1 MTEAVKH
8 IEYRQPVTGTTED
21 NPTYI
26 AIGEEGGTVT
36 AGGQDQL
43 LVADLTS
50 RQLLEGIL
58 IELKKINLRQEE
70 AFEET
75 IIDGDISC

>member
-1 MTEAVKH
+1 MTEAVKN
-8 IEYRQPVTGTTED
+8 ITYRQPITGTTED
-21 NPTYI
+21 NPTYVS
-26 AIGEEGGTVT
+26 IGESGGAVTV
-36 AGGQDQL
+36 GGQDQL

-58 IELKKINLRQEE
+58 IELKKLNLRQEE

-75 IIDGDISC
+75 ISDGDIPC